1 MEKQIIASILFIF
14 CYGCV
19 NSQTFKFDSS
29 DYKVFLGKIDTTIY
43 YLTDIQK
50 RPEVKDTVRVLMLV
64 SDTVHRFSRDFIDK
78 PCPTSYNNLVL
89 CGDWVTTDLG
99 NEGSGMAYWTYGYEE
114 RKKEC
119 CINGNTSNYW
129 VYISEPYYTHIR
141 YLDLDKKELKE
152 SIVVWIS
159 KEIKN

>member
-29 DYKVFLGKIDTTIY
+29 DYKVISSGKIDTTF
-43 YLTDIQK
+43 LNFTTTIQK
-50 RPEVKDTVRVLMLV
+50 RAEVKDTVRVLMLV
-64 SDTVHRFSRDFIDK
+64 SDTGHVFKID
-78 PCPTSYNNLVL
+78 
-89 CGDWVTTDLG
+89 GF
-99 NEGSGMAYWTYGYEE
+99 EE
-114 RKKEC
+114 RFKEC
-119 CINGNTSNYW
+119 CINGKNSQYT
-129 VYISEPYYTHIR
+129 VYKPEPYYTHIR

-159 KEIKN
+159 KEIKK